1 MNDTRLTV
9 HLSNDLH
16 HRTQRIAAHRNTTL
30 SAVVRTALENF
41 LKETES
47 TGTVA
52 QELFENPA
60 DEKIQREKAF
70 FAAQQPALQRR
81 YPGEFVAIH
90 EGRVIDHDPNLA
102 MLHRRV
108 VKVVGAMPVLL
119 KRVDDP
125 VNRELILRSP
135 RLERS
140 AS

>member
-1 MNDTRLTV
+1 M
-9 HLSNDLH
+9 
-16 HRTQRIAAHRNTTL
+16 
-30 SAVVRTALENF
+30 
-41 LKETES
+41 
-47 TGTVA
+47 
-52 QELFENPA
+52 

-70 FAAQQPALQRR
+70 FAVQQPALQQR

-102 MLHRRV
+102 VLHRRV

-135 RLERS
+135 RLERP